1 MSRRWQKIL
10 NENLAWFFGALI
22 LAFFVWYVATL
33 QADPFTTRTFSIP
46 IRLDVSEGL
55 IVTNTPPESANITI
69 TGQQSVMSRLSRED
83 IVIRA
88 DLTEASPGV
97 QTVQLVGEVN
107 RIASIDDT
115 RPTQITVELERIESG
130 QKPVVIETTEPPAD
144 ITAEQPVVSPLDVNV
159 SGASSDVQSVVDVYG
174 EVDLSDS
181 RSALETQVTLIP
193 RDENGRRVENVTLD
207 PTTARVSV
215 NMYRRDDVLRLAV
228 RPNLQ
233 LETTEVGY
241 TLTTIRS
248 DPTEVFVRGTSTA
261 LADLGDTVY
270 TEPISLTGRT
280 ADFQVT
286 VPLDLPAD
294 VVVLPANDRN
304 VSVEIGIEAQMSV
317 VQFDSVPVD
326 FIGLGEG
333 LSLDTTASTIS
344 VVINAPRILLDDL
357 TADDVHAVVD
367 VSGLSAGEY
376 EIAPQVNL
384 TRGQAQAE
392 SIISLPNLMNVV
404 ITAPESAPA
413 EVTPTATSDAGASG
427 G

>member
-69 TGQQSVMSRLSRED
+69 TGQQSVMSRISRED

-88 DLTEASPGV
+88 DLTDASPGV

-144 ITAEQPVVSPLDVNV
+144 ITAEQPLVSPLDVNV

-174 EVDLSDS
+174 EVDLSES

-233 LETTEVGY
+233 LETTEDGY

-248 DPTEVFVRGTSTA
+248 DPTEVFVRGTGTA

-304 VSVEIGIEAQMSV
+304 VSVEVGIEAQMSV

-367 VSGLSAGEY
+367 VSGLGAGEY

-384 TRGQAQAE
+384 MRGQAQAE

-404 ITAPESAPA
+404 ITAPESAEA
-413 EVTPTATSDAGASG
+413 TPTATSDAGTTDD
-427 G
+427 